1 MNLLDGKCVAFQR
14 YDFQSKVESRY
25 IRHTAKPCLIKMIP
39 FKFLFKMILI
49 ADSGSTKTDWML
61 VEKDGT
67 QTLVNT
73 IGFNPV
79 FDDTPHIVNEL
90 SKKLLPKIPASQ
102 VEKVYYYGAGCWD
115 MKRKKRVSNALL
127 MLFPKAEAMV
137 QHDLLAA
144 ARATCGVEPGIA
156 CILGTGSN
164 SCLYD
169 GKDVIDNVTNL
180 GYLIGDEGS
189 GSFLGKM
196 LIRAYFY
203 CELPKELVDEFE
215 ETYPGGKSE
224 VLDKVY
230 GGETPNVYLA
240 SLTKFLSKHQDHFY
254 IQKLVGEGFAIFI
267 DRHVRKYA
275 NHTGLPVHF
284 VGSIAFYFKNILEII
299 LNERSM
305 SLGNIIRKPI
315 DLLVEF
321 HLKY

>member
-1 MNLLDGKCVAFQR
+1 
-14 YDFQSKVESRY
+14 
-25 IRHTAKPCLIKMIP
+25 
-39 FKFLFKMILI
+39 MILI

-67 QTLVNT
+67 KSLINT

-79 FDDTPHIVNEL
+79 FDDTAHIAREL
-90 SKKLLPKIPASQ
+90 TEHLLPKIPTQ
-102 VEKVYYYGAGCWD
+102 PIEKVSYYGAGCWD
-115 MKRKKRVSNALL
+115 MKRKKKVLDALHQ
-127 MLFPKAEAMV
+127 LFPKAEVEV

-144 ARATCGVEPGIA
+144 ARATCGVKPGIA

-169 GKDVIDNVTNL
+169 GADVIDNVTNL

-203 CELPKELVDEFE
+203 RELPKDLVDVFE
-215 ETYPGGKSE
+215 EVCPGGKSE
-224 VLDKVY
+224 VLDRVY
-230 GGETPNVYLA
+230 GQETPNVYLA
-240 SLTKFLSKHQDHFY
+240 SLTKFLSEYQNHFY

-275 NHTGLPVHF
+275 NHTSLPIHF
-284 VGSIAFYFKNILEII
+284 VGSIAFYFKPILEVI
-299 LNERSM
+299 LHERGM
-305 SLGNIIRKPI
+305 SLGHIIRKPI
-315 DLLVEF
+315 DSLVEF
-321 HLKY
+321 HLKNNGVKVSF